1 MKSGLKAQLRCLIMK
16 NKNVPEIRFSGYK
29 DEWKPSKFE
38 DLLDKKNGVR
48 RGPFGSALKKEIFV
62 QKSDYVV
69 YEQQNAIYNHYETR
83 YNIPESKF
91 KELRKFSLTQGDF
104 IMSGAGT
111 IGRISRV
118 PKGIKQGVFN
128 QALIRFK
135 INNEVTDSEYF
146 IQFVRAENMQKKLT
160 GANPG
165 SAITNLVPM
174 SEVKKWDILIPS
186 RHEQQKIGAFLKQ
199 FDNAIAIHQHKLNIL
214 KQTKQGFLQKMFPN
228 EGESVPE
235 LRFPGFTDDWE
246 LRKLNKLAKFSKGKG
261 YTKND
266 LKSNGKEIILYG
278 RLYTKYETE
287 IIDIDTFVESDA
299 GAVKSE
305 QGDVIVPASGETS
318 KDISRASVVVKEGII
333 LGGDLNIIKT
343 KKEELSPVFL
353 SLTISNGSQ
362 QKELIKRAQGKS
374 VVHLHNSDL
383 EKVSV
388 NMPSIEEQQKIGAFF
403 KQLDYTI
410 ALHQRELDLLKETKK
425 GFLQKLFV

>member
-1 MKSGLKAQLRCLIMK
+1 MI
-16 NKNVPEIRFSGYK
+16 NKNVPEIRF
-29 DEWKPSKFE
+29 
-38 DLLDKKNGVR
+38 
-48 RGPFGSALKKEIFV
+48 
-62 QKSDYVV
+62 
-69 YEQQNAIYNHYETR
+69 
-83 YNIPESKF
+83 PE
-91 KELRKFSLTQGDF
+91 
-104 IMSGAGT
+104 
-111 IGRISRV
+111 
-118 PKGIKQGVFN
+118 
-128 QALIRFK
+128 
-135 INNEVTDSEYF
+135 
-146 IQFVRAENMQKKLT
+146 
-160 GANPG
+160 
-165 SAITNLVPM
+165 
-174 SEVKKWDILIPS
+174 
-186 RHEQQKIGAFLKQ
+186 
-199 FDNAIAIHQHKLNIL
+199 
-214 KQTKQGFLQKMFPN
+214 
-228 EGESVPE
+228 
-235 LRFPGFTDDWE
+235 FTDDWE
-246 LRKLNKLAKFSKGKG
+246 QRKLNKLAKFSKGKG

-403 KQLDYTI
+403 KTLDDTIALHQHKLNILKQTKQGSLQKMFPKEGESVPELRFPGFTDDWELRKLGDIGSVAMCKRIFKEETSDSDEVPFYKIGTFGGEPDAYISRELFEEYKSKYPYPENGDLLISASGSIGRIVEYKGKDEYFQDSNIVWLKHDNKIINSFLKQFYGVVKWKGLEGSTIKRLYNKNILETEIMIPSTDEQIKIGDFFKQLDQTI

>member
-1 MKSGLKAQLRCLIMK
+1 MK
-16 NKNVPEIRFSGYK
+16 NNQLPE
-29 DEWKPSKFE
+29 
-38 DLLDKKNGVR
+38 V
-48 RGPFGSALKKEIFV
+48 
-62 QKSDYVV
+62 
-69 YEQQNAIYNHYETR
+69 
-83 YNIPESKF
+83 
-91 KELRKFSLTQGDF
+91 
-104 IMSGAGT
+104 
-111 IGRISRV
+111 
-118 PKGIKQGVFN
+118 
-128 QALIRFK
+128 
-135 INNEVTDSEYF
+135 
-146 IQFVRAENMQKKLT
+146 
-160 GANPG
+160 
-165 SAITNLVPM
+165 
-174 SEVKKWDILIPS
+174 
-186 RHEQQKIGAFLKQ
+186 
-199 FDNAIAIHQHKLNIL
+199 
-214 KQTKQGFLQKMFPN
+214 
-228 EGESVPE
+228 
-235 LRFPGFTDDWE
+235 RFPEFKDAWE
-246 LRKLNKLAKFSKGKG
+246 QCKLNKLAKFSKGKG

-388 NMPSIEEQQKIGAFF
+388 NMPSIEEQKKIGVFF
-403 KQLDYTI
+403 KQLDNTI
-410 ALHQRELDLLKETKK
+410 TLHQRKLKALKQTKQ
-425 GFLQKLFV
+425 GFLQKMFPKDGGKVPEVRFPGYTDDWALSKLSVGMTEYTDRVFIQEDKNYKQVSVKNIGEIVLRGEKIGSKIGRKRQAKVNLTDHPNTLIFTR